1 MQISTA
7 ISDLV
12 LAIFAAWAGLSV
24 QTSAKGNVS
33 KKGGAYGLFL
43 IGLGALL
50 GVVFF
55 LGGNWISP
63 IYRPIVHIAGVV
75 GVPWIGI
82 AFFHAGF
89 GKIDGKTW
97 NLLSLIL
104 LVLAILSYLYPLGL
118 YSTLIGA
125 IALIAVLVVCIQK
138 YKGSNKTTALYGIAG
153 ALLFILSGLVIGT
166 VGTIAG
172 LPRVDLFHYGLA
184 AASYCLGYSLKRI
197 G

>member
-12 LAIFAAWAGLSV
+12 LAIAAAWAALSV

-43 IGLGALL
+43 IALGAFF
-50 GVVFF
+50 GVIFF
-55 LGGNWISP
+55 LGGNWITP

-82 AFFHAGF
+82 AFFNAGL
-89 GKIDGKTW
+89 GKINPKTW

-104 LVLAILSYLYPLGL
+104 LILAILDYLYSLGI
-118 YSTLIGA
+118 YSTIIGGVSLVFV
-125 IALIAVLVVCIQK
+125 IVVCIRK
-138 YKGSNKTTALYGIAG
+138 YKGNQKTAALYGIAG

-166 VGTIAG
+166 VGSIG
-172 LPRVDLFHYGLA
+172 PILKVDLFHYGLA
-184 AASYCLGYSLKRI
+184 AASYCLGYSLKRL